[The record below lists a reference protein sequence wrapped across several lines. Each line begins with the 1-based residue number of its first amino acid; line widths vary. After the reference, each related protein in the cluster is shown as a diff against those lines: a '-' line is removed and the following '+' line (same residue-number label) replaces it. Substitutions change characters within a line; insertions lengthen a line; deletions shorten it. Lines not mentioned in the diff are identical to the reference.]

1 MTRRARP
8 AEAPSPEPG
17 LREQKKAEARAALV
31 EAALRLFA
39 ERGFDEVSVE
49 AIAREAGYARRTFFR
64 HFATKEDAVLD
75 RRRAQIA
82 LLERR
87 FEEASPSDDP
97 VHVLEDAVGT
107 LALDYAARRE
117 RVLAERAL
125 FASSA
130 SLTLRDRELDR
141 AVEEAIE
148 RMTLARLGGRGA
160 TLRAR
165 LFAAASVAVIRVA
178 LDAWAEGGGT
188 ARALSPE
195 GQRALRS
202 LRALIAP

>member
-8 AEAPSPEPG
+8 AEAPPPEPG
-17 LREQKKAEARAALV
+17 LRARKKAEARAALV

-39 ERGFDEVSVE
+39 ERGFDAVSVD

-64 HFATKEDAVLD
+64 HFATKEDAALE
-75 RRRAQIA
+75 RRREQIA

-87 FEEASPSDDP
+87 FEEASLASDP
-97 VHVLEDAVGT
+97 VRVLEDAVGT
-107 LALDYAARRE
+107 LAVDYAERRE

-125 FASSA
+125 FASSP
-130 SLTLRDRELDR
+130 SLAQRDRELDR
-141 AVEEAIE
+141 AVEEAIA

-160 TLRAR
+160 ALRAR
-165 LFAAASVAVIRVA
+165 LFGAAAVAVIRIA
-178 LDAWAEGGGT
+178 LDAWAEGGGA

-195 GQRALRS
+195 VQRALRT
-202 LRALIAP
+202 LGALIAP

>member
-8 AEAPSPEPG
+8 AEAPPPGPG

-39 ERGFDEVSVE
+39 ERGFDGVSVD

-64 HFATKEDAVLD
+64 HFATKEDVALE

-82 LLERR
+82 LLERL
-87 FEEASPSDDP
+87 FEEASPSADP
-97 VHVLEDAVGT
+97 VRVLEDAVGT

-130 SLTLRDRELDR
+130 SLTPVSYTHL
-141 AVEEAIE
+141 
-148 RMTLARLGGRGA
+148 TLPTKRI
-160 TLRAR
+160 
-165 LFAAASVAVIRVA
+165 V
-178 LDAWAEGGGT
+178 
-188 ARALSPE
+188 
-195 GQRALRS
+195 
-202 LRALIAP
+202 